1 MISPVS
7 SPTKAVKRP
16 REAKFL
22 RLQQVFLALTF
33 PILLIALGVRL
44 VATPLFLWIEYHRPG
59 FPADHWGMTT
69 EQRMTYGSYGLD
81 YIMNFAPP
89 EYLGGLIS
97 EEAGMLFQD
106 QEVSHMTDVQHVI
119 QWGFLVALILLVLS
133 AISCFYLHRRAPGAA
148 SGALFFGAWLTV
160 AFLVVLLVIAVLA
173 WETFFALFHSLF
185 FDAGTWTF
193 RITDTLIRLY
203 PTQFWMDAAIAVAL
217 VAVIGAFVTML
228 ITRPRMRSATRGE
241 RSAVGEG
248 ADRENH
254 GADRESERDGS
265 GREGREEVEHESA
278 GDERPNTGH
287 QDSAAECGEMGVNR
301 ESAPAASADHSVG
314 EDQGAPSAEGGPNRD
329 SDGRSAPWA

>member
-7 SPTKAVKRP
+7 SPTTAVKRP
-16 REAKFL
+16 REAKFR

-89 EYLGGLIS
+89 EYLSGLIS

-133 AISCFYLHRRAPGAA
+133 AISCLYLHRRAPGAA

-160 AFLVVLLVIAVLA
+160 ALLVILLVVAVLA

-185 FDAGTWTF
+185 FDAGSWTF

-217 VAVIGAFVTML
+217 IAVIGAFVTML
-228 ITRPRMRSATRGE
+228 ITRPRMRSAARGE
-241 RSAVGEG
+241 RAAVDEG
-248 ADRENH
+248 SGHDGREETEHERADVEDSNTERQD
-254 GADRESERDGS
+254 ADSERDQTLG
-265 GREGREEVEHESA
+265 
-278 GDERPNTGH
+278 
-287 QDSAAECGEMGVNR
+287 NR
-301 ESAPAASADHSVG
+301 ESASDHSAG
-314 EDQGAPSAEGGPNRD
+314 ENQGAPSAKDRPNRD
-329 SDGRSAPWA
+329 SDARSAPWA

>member
-16 REAKFL
+16 REAKFP
-22 RLQQVFLALTF
+22 RIQQVFLALAF

-59 FPADHWGMTT
+59 FPADHWGMST

-89 EYLGGLIS
+89 EYLGGLLS
-97 EEAGMLFQD
+97 HEGGMLFQD

-133 AISCFYLHRRAPGAA
+133 VISCLYLHRRAPGAA

-160 AFLVVLLVIAVLA
+160 AFLVILLVVAVLA
-173 WETFFALFHSLF
+173 WEMFFALFHSLF
-185 FDAGTWTF
+185 FEAGTWTF

-203 PTQFWMDAAIAVAL
+203 PTQFWMDAAIAVAMI
-217 VAVIGAFVTML
+217 AVIGAFVTML
-228 ITRPRMRSATRGE
+228 ITRPRMRSAARGE
-241 RSAVGEG
+241 RAAVGEG
-248 ADRENH
+248 ADLKDY
-254 GADRESERDGS
+254 GAGRESERDGS
-265 GREGREEVEHESA
+265 GREGREEVEDESA
-278 GDERPNTGH
+278 GDERSNAGH
-287 QDSAAECGEMGVNR
+287 QDSAAERGETGANR
-301 ESAPAASADHSVG
+301 ESAPAASIDQAAG
-314 EDQGAPSAEGGPNRD
+314 ENRGVPSAQGRPNRG

>member
-1 MISPVS
+1 MS
-7 SPTKAVKRP
+7 SSTTAVKRP
-16 REAKFL
+16 REAKFP
-22 RLQQVFLALTF
+22 RIQQVFLALTF

-59 FPADHWGMTT
+59 FPADYWGMSR

-89 EYLGGLIS
+89 QYLGGLVNDDG
-97 EEAGMLFQD
+97 AALLQD

-133 AISCFYLHRRAPGAA
+133 VISCLYLHRRAPGAA
-148 SGALFFGAWLTV
+148 SGALFFGAWLSI
-160 AFLVVLLVIAVLA
+160 ALLVILLVIAVLA

-185 FDAGTWTF
+185 FDAGSWTF

-228 ITRPRMRSATRGE
+228 ITRPRMRSASRGG
-241 RSAVGEG
+241 RAAGAEG
-248 ADRENH
+248 AA
-254 GADRESERDGS
+254 GAGVADGEPD
-265 GREGREEVEHESA
+265 GAGVKPAQSA
-278 GDERPNTGH
+278 RKPETG
-287 QDSAAECGEMGVNR
+287 
-301 ESAPAASADHSVG
+301 
-314 EDQGAPSAEGGPNRD
+314 
-329 SDGRSAPWA
+329 GRSAPWA